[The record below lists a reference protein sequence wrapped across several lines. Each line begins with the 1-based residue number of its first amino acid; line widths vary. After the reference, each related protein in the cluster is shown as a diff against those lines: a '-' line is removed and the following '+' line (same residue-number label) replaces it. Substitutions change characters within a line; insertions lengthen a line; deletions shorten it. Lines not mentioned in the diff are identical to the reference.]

1 MTRILKLDL
10 TVIIQ
15 LSRMVE
21 NKKVHVQ
28 AQKFARLQADR
39 DEDVDRIMAD
49 VGDEV
54 EDFDQ
59 ISNQELELKIKRMK
73 EKIKVIKN
81 NVLGS
86 ESEENQNGI
95 TPD

>member
-1 MTRILKLDL
+1 
-10 TVIIQ
+10 
-15 LSRMVE
+15 MVE
-21 NKKVHVQ
+21 NKKVHMQ

-59 ISNQELELKIKRMK
+59 ISNQELEQKIKRMK
-73 EKIKVIKN
+73 EKIRGIKH

-95 TPD
+95 TLDQ

>member
-1 MTRILKLDL
+1 
-10 TVIIQ
+10 
-15 LSRMVE
+15 
-21 NKKVHVQ
+21 
-28 AQKFARLQADR
+28 
-39 DEDVDRIMAD
+39 MAD

-86 ESEENQNGI
+86 ESEEN
-95 TPD
+95 